1 MNKRIV
7 IGFFF
12 LLTTQLWA
20 QIDSTAGFW
29 IPVEETFV
37 SVGPANIQTLYVYK
51 DTLFVAGSFGWIVT
65 GNDTL
70 QAFTFS
76 YYTNKT
82 WSTFTPT
89 EPSDDIG
96 DMIHYNNKLYLAGG
110 DFNFYGNDLGVIFY
124 NNVWQVPGS
133 PYPDGFFTDCA
144 LEVYHDTLF
153 YGGNFQGQ
161 QPNFGRNITAWNDS
175 IWINMGQL
183 RYAAAIDYVEDLEV
197 VDFGDGEKLIA
208 GGRFGTAGWWP
219 DSNYVTGFNHLAQ
232 WDGKQW
238 SKFGDVTGQD
248 VRVIYFD
255 SISINLFVGGV
266 FSLIDSVELKNIAR
280 WDGIRWNSLGSG
292 LSYEAHDN
300 GMIVYHGELYVGGNI
315 IEAGGDS
322 MRWITRWDG
331 IQWKDVGG
339 GLDSWAT
346 SFAIL
351 EDTLYVGGYFQTIG
365 PDSDTSIALA
375 KWYTSPCAYL
385 KAEIDTLWQ
394 DSNVVSL
401 RDTSAGLWRTKW
413 QWDFGDGQIDT
424 VQHPLYTYQDPGT
437 YTIQMIVSHEQCAD
451 TAFFE
456 IFVPGDTTDTTS
468 IATSITIQTPTL
480 TIIPNPSHDSWQI
493 IIQLLKREKGT
504 FQIHNLAGQR
514 LMSKEFTGRDQVIKV
529 YLKNYKPGIYI
540 CSYIV
545 EGKVLI
551 SQKGVVE

>member
-1 MNKRIV
+1 MKRYFPIL
-7 IGFFF
+7 IICW
-12 LLTTQLWA
+12 LLQGPASA
-20 QIDSTAGFW
+20 QVDSSDGFW
-29 IPVEETFV
+29 IPSNDVFLSGGSV
-37 SVGPANIQTLYVYK
+37 SVQNLLAHK
-51 DTLFVAGSFGWIVT
+51 DTLFTTGIFTMIVSK
-65 GNDTL
+65 NDTIP
-70 QAFTFS
+70 AMMFA
-76 YYTNKT
+76 YYTNGS
-82 WSTFTPT
+82 WFTFTPT
-89 EPSDDIG
+89 KPAAVGSE
-96 DMIHYNNKLYLAGG
+96 MLYYNGKLYLAGG
-110 DFNFYGNDLGVIFY
+110 DFDLIGNNAGVIY
-124 NNVWQVPGS
+124 YDSGWQVPGN
-133 PYPDGFFTDCA
+133 PYPRGNYISCG

-153 YGGNFQGQ
+153 YGGNYTEQ
-161 QPNFGRNITAWNDS
+161 QPNFGRNIAAWDDS
-175 IWINMGQL
+175 TWINMGQL

-197 VDFGDGEKLIA
+197 VDFGYGEKLIA
-208 GGRFGTAGWWP
+208 CGRFGIAGWWP

-238 SKFGDVTGQD
+238 SKFGDVLGQD
-248 VRVIYFD
+248 VRVLYFD
-255 SISINLFVGGV
+255 SISMNLFVGGV
-266 FSLIDSVELKNIAR
+266 FGLIDSVELRNIGR
-280 WDGIRWNSLGSG
+280 WDGENWFPLDSG
-292 LSYEAHDN
+292 LMWEAHDN

-331 IQWKDVGG
+331 KQWKEVGG

-480 TIIPNPSHDSWQI
+480 TIIPNPSHDTWRI
-493 IIQLLKREKGT
+493 KIQLLKRKKAPSR
-504 FQIHNLAGQR
+504 FIIL
-514 LMSKEFTGRDQVIKV
+514 LGR
-529 YLKNYKPGIYI
+529 
-540 CSYIV
+540 S
-545 EGKVLI
+545 
-551 SQKGVVE
+551 